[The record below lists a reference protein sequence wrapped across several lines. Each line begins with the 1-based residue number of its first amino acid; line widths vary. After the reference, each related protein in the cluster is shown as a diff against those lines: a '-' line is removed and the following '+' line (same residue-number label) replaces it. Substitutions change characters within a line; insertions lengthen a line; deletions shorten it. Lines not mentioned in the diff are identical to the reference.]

1 MLKTKDWIYLD
12 LEKTGGTFLTKK
24 LVEIFAKNKFEKIR
38 KHSPQE
44 IIENVPKIITIR
56 EPNSYYFSLW
66 TYGLEKKGNFYKK
79 IKRIYPNK
87 ADLFYAKKT
96 KDSFSYFL
104 DFALNYP
111 LIKPNKNIYRFN
123 SWIPGSSDV
132 YTSRILR
139 MLIPQ
144 SEKKTFS
151 EKIKSDLS
159 LESLNK
165 NLINYIP
172 EIILRTSSLN
182 DDFYDY
188 FKKNKLNFLNLPKG
202 WETIFPLNSLPIN
215 KSKFPS
221 SLEKKSIPIESY
233 FSSYHK
239 DLIELKCKLSLI
251 LIERATSELSN

>member
-24 LVEIFAKNKFEKIR
+24 LVEIFSKNKFEKIG
-38 KHSPQE
+38 KHTPQKS
-44 IIENVPKIITIR
+44 IENIPKIITIR
-56 EPNSYYFSLW
+56 DPNSYYFSLW

-87 ADLFYAKKT
+87 EDLFFAKKT

-111 LIKPNKNIYRFN
+111 LSKPNKNIYRFN
-123 SWIPGSSDV
+123 SWIPGSCDV

-139 MLIPQ
+139 LLIPK

-151 EKIKSDLS
+151 KKIKSDLS

-182 DDFYDY
+182 EDFYDY
-188 FKKNKLNFLNLPKG
+188 YKKNKLNFLNLPKG
-202 WETIFPLNSLPIN
+202 WETLFPLNALPIN

-221 SLEKKSIPIESY
+221 SLNKKLITKDSF
-233 FSSYHK
+233 FSNYHK
-239 DLIELKCKLSLI
+239 DLIEFKCKLSLL
-251 LIERATSELSN
+251 LIEKAKSNLSK